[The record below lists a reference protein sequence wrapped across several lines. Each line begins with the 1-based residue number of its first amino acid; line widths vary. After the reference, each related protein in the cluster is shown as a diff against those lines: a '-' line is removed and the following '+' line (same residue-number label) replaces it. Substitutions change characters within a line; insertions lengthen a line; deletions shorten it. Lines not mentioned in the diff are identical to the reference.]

1 MCSLGEER
9 RDLYGVS
16 MKGPLAS
23 CVRECQVLCELRR
36 CESRC
41 TQWLLNCGMCFQFTV
56 YLPNLRVHVVP
67 WLTPRTVKQKDSR
80 CLFRMKNTSIVNSC
94 KKMTESTALKR
105 RFVTA
110 QVSLRKAECVIDSE
124 FELESWTAMK
134 SLTLNSSIYSE
145 SRVIAVKVPSLSP
158 AHSTYLMLLHRGL
171 NKECFGSHL
180 GNCSFNP
187 PSTAAWDTKQA
198 CVLCQGTWWHF
209 WASESLWISALES
222 GFLEAVSQTGPASGT
237 SSHARPSICRHS
249 IRPFVRRTLFW
260 NSTDIQESVL
270 HTLLF

>member
-94 KKMTESTALKR
+94 KKMQCDR
-105 RFVTA
+105 IHRFEKKICY
-110 QVSLRKAECVIDSE
+110 SPSE
-124 FELESWTAMK
+124 FEK
-134 SLTLNSSIYSE
+134 SRMRDWFRIWAWELNCYE
-145 SRVIAVKVPSLSP
+145 KPHPELLDLFRVP
-158 AHSTYLMLLHRGL
+158 
-171 NKECFGSHL
+171 C
-180 GNCSFNP
+180 
-187 PSTAAWDTKQA
+187 D
-198 CVLCQGTWWHF
+198 
-209 WASESLWISALES
+209 
-222 GFLEAVSQTGPASGT
+222 
-237 SSHARPSICRHS
+237 CR
-249 IRPFVRRTLFW
+249 
-260 NSTDIQESVL
+260 
-270 HTLLF
+270 